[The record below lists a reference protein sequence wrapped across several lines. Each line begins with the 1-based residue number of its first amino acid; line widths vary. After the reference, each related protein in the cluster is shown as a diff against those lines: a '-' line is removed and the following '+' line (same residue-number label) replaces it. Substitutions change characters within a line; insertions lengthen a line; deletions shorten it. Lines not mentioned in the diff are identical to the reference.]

1 MSDYATCI
9 MTKHCYWDVFFKTN
23 FSFAQDFRL
32 NFQHPD
38 NAVLTYVSCN
48 DYNGIIALIV
58 L

>member
-1 MSDYATCI
+1 